1 MVVKAVSHDCSA
13 SVDAQGMTQTS
24 IAGFRESEY
33 HFRNCCTFDLKTL
46 GSLLILHLTFSDFL
60 MNYLYDLQQL
70 YQSKSILIFVTF
82 AATSVVLAIVFD
94 KI

>member
-1 MVVKAVSHDCSA
+1 
-13 SVDAQGMTQTS
+13 MTQTS

-33 HFRNCCTFDLKTL
+33 RFRNCCTFDLKTL

-70 YQSKSILIFVTF
+70 SGKSILIFVTF